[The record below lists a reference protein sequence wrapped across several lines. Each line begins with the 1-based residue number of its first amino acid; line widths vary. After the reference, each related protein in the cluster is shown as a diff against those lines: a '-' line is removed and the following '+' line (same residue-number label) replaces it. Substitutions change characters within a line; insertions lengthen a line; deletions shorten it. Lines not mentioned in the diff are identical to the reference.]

1 MRIQTGPLTATSAA
15 LDPRP
20 ALPAEWEA
28 WAEEPAHQ
36 VLIEEEDAPV
46 GVLHVA
52 LVSATEAWLEGL
64 RVRRDRQGAGIGG
77 RLVAEGEAMAR
88 RYGAGIVRTAVP
100 AHDYAAQQVA
110 ERAGFRTVA
119 RAVVYETPISDGP
132 IDVPFDALV
141 AEAESRDVTPLTS
154 WLRGAE
160 TLVAWGG
167 LIPLG
172 WRFRTLRPELVKGLV
187 RDERVLRAGET
198 VEGAALFNV
207 HGDAAVVGVL
217 EGSPPQRH
225 ALAGAVA
232 LRARAQGASR
242 LAFFAPD
249 EQALQMVRERR
260 PHPWCPEG
268 LTIVEKALS

>member
-1 MRIQTGPLTATSAA
+1 MDIESAPLTASPLA
-15 LDPRP
+15 LDPTP
-20 ALPAEWEA
+20 ALPAEWGA

-36 VLIEEEDAPV
+36 VVMKEAGAAV
-46 GVLHVA
+46 GALHVA

-77 RLVAEGEAMAR
+77 RLVTEGEALAR
-88 RYGAGIVRTAVP
+88 RYGAGVVRTAIP

-119 RAVVYETPISDGP
+119 RTVVQLASIPGGP
-132 IDVPFDALV
+132 IDVPYDALV
-141 AEAESRDVTPLTS
+141 AEAEPRDTPALTS

-167 LIPLG
+167 LVPLG
-172 WRFRTLRPELVKGLV
+172 WRFRALRPELVKGLV
-187 RDERVLRAGET
+187 LDQRVLRAGET
-198 VEGAALFNV
+198 VEGAALFHV
-207 HGDAAVVGVL
+207 HGDTAVVGFL
-217 EGSPPQRH
+217 EGSPPQRQ

-232 LRARAQGASR
+232 LRARSQGASR

-249 EQALQMVRERR
+249 EANLRTIRERR
-260 PHPWCPEG
+260 PHPWCPDG
-268 LTIVEKALS
+268 LTVVEKELS